1 MDRRW
6 LARAHSD
13 LTHNGQTV
21 GIAQRSISRRMGTQT
36 VAHPENGSFG
46 PKRGGNAGRPATTW
60 LNFKTASSERRRT
73 RRPHLVWLFSQG
85 VFLTGKSADRKWA
98 VAAGAG
104 GGKKGAATPRP
115 GVFFWRGTAGSKRRR
130 LHSTERFNAA
140 AARCVHFTSIG
151 RSRRD
156 GCPPSRAP
164 PRPARKSRPSAAA
177 QGFPARRPWH
187 VGPGE
192 SCLGAAGAARSL
204 SWSGRIPVSTHQ
216 LPRAPPRPW
225 L

>member
-1 MDRRW
+1 
-6 LARAHSD
+6 
-13 LTHNGQTV
+13 
-21 GIAQRSISRRMGTQT
+21 MGTQI

-115 GVFFWRGTAGSKRRR
+115 GVFFWRGTARSKRRR

-140 AARCVHFTSIG
+140 AARCVHFTSVG

-164 PRPARKSRPSAAA
+164 PPPRQKVSTLHHAAAA

>member
-1 MDRRW
+1 
-6 LARAHSD
+6 
-13 LTHNGQTV
+13 
-21 GIAQRSISRRMGTQT
+21 MGTQI

-115 GVFFWRGTAGSKRRR
+115 GVFFWRGTARSERRR
-130 LHSTERFNAA
+130 CTAPNALTRPRHA
-140 AARCVHFTSIG
+140 VCIS
-151 RSRRD
+151 
-156 GCPPSRAP
+156 PPSDGADATAALPRERPPP
-164 PRPARKSRPSAAA
+164 PRQKVSTLHHAAAA

-216 LPRAPPRPW
+216 MPDAASTAPPLAVMPTPRRRRTPPA
-225 L
+225 

>member
-1 MDRRW
+1 
-6 LARAHSD
+6 
-13 LTHNGQTV
+13 
-21 GIAQRSISRRMGTQT
+21 MGTQI

-115 GVFFWRGTAGSKRRR
+115 GVFFWRGTARSERRR
-130 LHSTERFNAA
+130 CTAPNALTRPRHA
-140 AARCVHFTSIG
+140 VCIS
-151 RSRRD
+151 
-156 GCPPSRAP
+156 PPSDGADATAALPREPPPAP
-164 PRPARKSRPSAAA
+164 PESLDPPPR
-177 QGFPARRPWH
+177 GC
-187 VGPGE
+187 GPG
-192 SCLGAAGAARSL
+192 
-204 SWSGRIPVSTHQ
+204 
-216 LPRAPPRPW
+216 LPRAAPLACGAGRVLLGGGAGCPVTVVVWPYPCLHSPDAARTAPPLAVMPTPRRRRTPPA
-225 L
+225 